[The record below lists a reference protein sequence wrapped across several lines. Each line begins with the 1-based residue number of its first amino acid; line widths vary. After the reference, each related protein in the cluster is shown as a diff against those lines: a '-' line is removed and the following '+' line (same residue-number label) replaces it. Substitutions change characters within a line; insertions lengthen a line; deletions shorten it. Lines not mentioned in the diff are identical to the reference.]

1 MNGRPAESETL
12 FERAVQLAT
21 AEHNREFLG
30 WAQFNARAAEALE
43 AAIAIDPSHKA
54 RARTDRSFRKA
65 RAVPAFKRLLN

>member
-54 RARTDRSFRKA
+54 QRERTDHSGR
-65 RAVPAFKRLLN
+65 RAPFPPSSVY